1 MREANPSSRPLP
13 REGGWE
19 EGQHHCRDGG
29 GRIPVAI
36 VGGGPV
42 GLSLALALQKQGIRA
57 DIFDARDAQAR
68 RQDGRALALSYGSR
82 QTLEWLGVWQS
93 IEATPITAIHVSQRG
108 SFGRTLINAA
118 DEGLP
123 ALGYVATATSVID
136 ALEHAAGANGLTIHD
151 HTHVEACRLTDNAT
165 QLDCGGTICEA
176 SLVAYAEGSIA
187 DTADR
192 VERNYDQHA
201 VVCNATTDTPHDN
214 LAWERFTASGPV
226 ALLPLGK
233 GFAVVLTCPADAAA
247 GIAALDD
254 AGFLAMLQERFG
266 QRLRFTN
273 VSPRKVFPLG
283 LRYRRSAIATRQ
295 VWLGNAA
302 QTLHPVAGQGFNL
315 ALRDVFELARTL
327 RDAADPGTAAL
338 LSRYAAQRRFDRRG
352 AIGVTDALVKLFSN
366 DFAPL
371 RHARGLGLLALD
383 LLPPARSFLARRM
396 LFGARAWP

>member
-1 MREANPSSRPLP
+1 MNAAPPLDRPLHP
-13 REGGWE
+13 QGLGTAGTSDSKTAEDRM
-19 EGQHHCRDGG
+19 
-29 GRIPVAI
+29 PVAI

-93 IEATPITAIHVSQRG
+93 IAATPITAIHVSQRG
-108 SFGRTLINAA
+108 SFGRTLIKAA

-136 ALEHAAGANGLTIHD
+136 ALEHAAGERGLVIHD
-151 HTHVEACRLTDNAT
+151 HTRVDACRPAGDAA
-165 QLDCGGTICEA
+165 QLDCGKTTCAA

-201 VVCNATTDTPHDN
+201 VVCSATTDTPHN
-214 LAWERFTASGPV
+214 HLAWERFTAHGPV

-233 GFAVVLTCPADAAA
+233 GFAVVLTCPAEAAA
-247 GIAALDD
+247 DVAALDD
-254 AGFLAMLQERFG
+254 AAFLALLQERFG
-266 QRLRFTN
+266 QRLTG

-315 ALRDVFELARTL
+315 ALRDVFELARTV
-327 RDAADPGTAAL
+327 RDAPDPGSAAL